1 MTDTA
6 ATHVDL
12 KAGSER
18 RMINRVA
25 TYWEELRGERH
36 FPTMT
41 DIEPPRLDDI
51 KSNCFVLDVS
61 KSVEEPIVRFVGD
74 ALSEDG
80 KVVRAG
86 ESLNTVPKRTLFG
99 RVSDHFLECIANGA
113 PVGIEAEFD
122 TEDGDTVMYRGVLLP
137 FSDDDTNVDFILG
150 AINFKLR
157 SDTEMDVP
165 DGLTDDEVGLDEV
178 ELDDDSGTE
187 MIADNDDEPLELVD
201 EVVDDVV
208 AGPETEAEPAVE
220 DEAPMEAPDLPDIEA
235 EEPPAA
241 ATPTARELLNALSRC
256 QSLAHEASESLSR
269 SREALYTALA
279 EAYSFRFEAEEAPET
294 YAEILADAGIET
306 QERAPYTPIVKLVFG
321 ADYDKTRIS
330 EYASA
335 LAYGL
340 RHNVPR
346 NEFKIFLE
354 MQEGGI
360 KACVAAERAARRAE
374 KGESWDSIAFARSV
388 LRDQPALGHLYDL
401 DVGDDE
407 SEFVLILGRRE
418 PDREGVD
425 IVKVLH
431 EKPSIVDGIL
441 RRAAIDVPNPGP
453 AVSEADEGDE
463 SEGDDWSNPDDTG
476 I

>member
-1 MTDTA
+1 MSDTA
-6 ATHVDL
+6 ASNVDL

-25 TYWEELRGERH
+25 AYWDEIRGDQH
-36 FPTMT
+36 FPAMT

-61 KSVEEPIVRFVGD
+61 KSVEEPIIRFVGD
-74 ALSEDG
+74 ALSENG
-80 KVVRAG
+80 KVARAG
-86 ESLNTVPKRTLFG
+86 ESLNTVSKRTLFG
-99 RVSDHFLECIANGA
+99 RVSDHFLECVANGA

-122 TEDGDTVMYRGVLLP
+122 DETGETIMYRGVLLP
-137 FSDDDTNVDFILG
+137 FSDNGTTVDFVLG
-150 AINFKLR
+150 AINFKLK
-157 SDTEMDVP
+157 SEAGMDVP
-165 DGLTDDEVGLDEV
+165 DGLTEDEI
-178 ELDDDSGTE
+178 ELDAADIGDESGSE
-187 MIADNDDEPLELVD
+187 MIPDNDDEPLELVD
-201 EVVDDVV
+201 EVIDEAVEET
-208 AGPETEAEPAVE
+208 APETAPETAE
-220 DEAPMEAPDLPDIEA
+220 EAPDLPDIATEA
-235 EEPPAA
+235 PNTE
-241 ATPTARELLNALSRC
+241 ELLNVLSRC
-256 QSLAHEASESLSR
+256 QILAREASESLSR
-269 SREALYTALA
+269 SRDTLYTALA
-279 EAYSFRFEAEEAPET
+279 EAYNFRFEAEEAPEA

-306 QERAPYTPIVKLVFG
+306 QERAPCTPIVKLVFG

-346 NEFKIFLE
+346 HDFKIFLE

-374 KGESWDSIAFARSV
+374 KGEAWDSIAYARSV
-388 LRDQPALGHLYDL
+388 LRDQPALGRLYDL
-401 DVGDDE
+401 DIGEDD

-418 PDREGVD
+418 PDRQGVD

-441 RRAAIDVPNPGP
+441 RRAAIDVPNPET
-453 AVSEADEGDE
+453 AVSDLGEGGEPETD
-463 SEGDDWSNPDDTG
+463 PDDTG
-476 I
+476 F

>member
-1 MTDTA
+1 MSDTA

-25 TYWEELRGERH
+25 AYWDELRGERH
-36 FPTMT
+36 FPAMT
-41 DIEPPRLDDI
+41 DIESPRLDDI

-61 KSVEEPIVRFVGD
+61 KSVEEPIIRFVGD
-74 ALSEDG
+74 ALSENG
-80 KVVRAG
+80 KVAKAG

-99 RVSDHFLECIANGA
+99 RVSDHFLECVANGA

-122 TEDGDTVMYRGVLLP
+122 DEAGETIMYRGVLLP
-137 FSDDDTNVDFILG
+137 FSDDGSSVDFVLG
-150 AINFKLR
+150 AINFKLK
-157 SDTEMDVP
+157 SEADMDVE
-165 DGLTDDEVGLDEV
+165 DGLTDDEVGLDEI
-178 ELDDDSGTE
+178 ELDDRSGAE
-187 MIADNDDEPLELVD
+187 MIPDNDDEPLELVD
-201 EVVDDVV
+201 EVIDELEEEV
-208 AGPETEAEPAVE
+208 AEQAEAAL
-220 DEAPMEAPDLPDIEA
+220 PDLPDVPSESGELPSAEA
-235 EEPPAA
+235 PSTE
-241 ATPTARELLNALSRC
+241 ELLSTLSRC
-256 QSLAHEASESLSR
+256 QTLAHEASESLSR
-269 SREALYTALA
+269 SRDALYTALA
-279 EAYSFRFEAEEAPET
+279 EAYNFRFEAEEAPEA

-306 QERAPYTPIVKLVFG
+306 QERAPFTPIVKLVFG

-346 NEFKIFLE
+346 HEFKIFLE
-354 MQEGGI
+354 MQDGGI

-374 KGESWDSIAFARSV
+374 KGEAWDSIAFARSV
-388 LRDQPALGHLYDL
+388 LRDQPALSHLYDL
-401 DVGDDE
+401 DVGEDE

-418 PDREGVD
+418 PDRQGVD

-431 EKPSIVDGIL
+431 ERPSTMDGIL
-441 RRAAIDVPNPGP
+441 RRAAIDVPNPEP
-453 AVSEADEGDE
+453 AISDTGE
-463 SEGDDWSNPDDTG
+463 SDDPDDTG

>member
-1 MTDTA
+1 MSDTA

-25 TYWEELRGERH
+25 SYWDEIRGERH
-36 FPTMT
+36 FPAMT

-61 KSVEEPIVRFVGD
+61 KSVDEPIIRFIGD
-74 ALSEDG
+74 ALSENG
-80 KVVRAG
+80 KVARAG

-99 RVSDHFLECIANGA
+99 RVSDHFLECVANGA

-122 TEDGDTVMYRGVLLP
+122 DEAGETIMYRGVLLP
-137 FSDDDTNVDFILG
+137 FSDNGTSVDFVLG
-150 AINFKLR
+150 AISFKLK
-157 SDTEMDVP
+157 SEAGMDVP
-165 DGLTDDEVGLDEV
+165 DGMTDEEVGLDAP
-178 ELDDDSGTE
+178 DTGDQSGSGI
-187 MIADNDDEPLELVD
+187 IADNDDEPLELVD
-201 EVVDDVV
+201 EVMD
-208 AGPETEAEPAVE
+208 EAEDLDRMAVE
-220 DEAPMEAPDLPDIEA
+220 LPDLPDIDTGS
-235 EEPPAA
+235 EEPVK
-241 ATPTARELLNALSRC
+241 TEELLNALSRC
-256 QSLAHEASESLSR
+256 QTLAREANESLSR
-269 SREALYTALA
+269 SRDALYTALA
-279 EAYSFRFEAEEAPET
+279 EAYSFRFEAEAAPEA

-306 QERAPYTPIVKLVFG
+306 QDRAPYTPVVKLVFG

-340 RHNVPR
+340 RHNVPQHD
-346 NEFKIFLE
+346 FKIFLE

-374 KGESWDSIAFARSV
+374 KGEAWDSIAFARSI

-401 DVGDDE
+401 DVGEDD

-418 PDREGVD
+418 PDRQGVD

-441 RRAAIDVPNPGP
+441 RRAAIDVPNPET
-453 AVSEADEGDE
+453 AVSDLGE
-463 SEGDDWSNPDDTG
+463 SDDPDDTG